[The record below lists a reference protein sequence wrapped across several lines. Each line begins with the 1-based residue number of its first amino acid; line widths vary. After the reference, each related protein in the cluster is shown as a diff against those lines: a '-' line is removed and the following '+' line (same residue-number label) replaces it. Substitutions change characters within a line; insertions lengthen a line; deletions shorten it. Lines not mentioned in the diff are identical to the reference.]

1 MDIQVYKDIK
11 AYLKELIAGT
21 EFENKV
27 YTVGGCCRDEY
38 LGNEIN
44 DIDIVIELP
53 DGGIRLANWLYENKH
68 TNGSVVTYPS
78 YGTAMFKLD
87 KFPDIEIEAVQT
99 RSEKYVD
106 RDSRNPSTEYGTIEQ
121 DCMRRD
127 FTVNALYCNVTT
139 DELLDICG
147 HSFDDLKNHII
158 CTPCDP
164 DITFEDDPL
173 RIMRCVRFASRY
185 KWDIDGT
192 TYEACQNN
200 VERLNIVS
208 AERITDEFNKMM
220 SVSDYESRYNAVYRM
235 KDIGIFDILFPDI
248 HVQFNCLR
256 SKIIKNR
263 DVAICTLLYGIKP
276 EIMKQVLVNMKYSNA
291 DINHMMDL
299 HNLCLKWQLIDEMTP
314 EIQREWQYDCK
325 SEQMLN
331 DVHDVVCSILQYKH
345 TIMRKIDPNIN
356 HYDYKLPVNGDD
368 IMKHLGIEPGPKVK
382 EYLDVLIK
390 ESFKNPEQTKR
401 ACLKFI
407 KQYHNEHKDV

>member
-78 YGTAMFKLD
+78 YGTSMFKLD

-106 RDSRNPSTEYGTIEQ
+106 RDSRNPSIEYGTIEQ
-121 DCMRRD
+121 DCSRRD
-127 FTVNALYCNVTT
+127 FTINALYCNVTT
-139 DELLDICG
+139 DEVLDICG
-147 HSFDDLKNHII
+147 HSFDDLKNYKV

-173 RIMRCVRFASRY
+173 RIMRCVRFASKY
-185 KWDIDGT
+185 KFDIENT
-192 TYEACQNN
+192 TYEACKKN
-200 VERLNIVS
+200 VERLKIVS
-208 AERITDEFNKMM
+208 AERLTDEFNKMM
-220 SVSDYESRYNAVYRM
+220 GFLDYTSRFSACERM
-235 KDIGIFDILFPDI
+235 NDIGILDILFPCKLPT
-248 HVQFNCLR
+248 FTFLR
-256 SKIIKNR
+256 SRIIKSR
-263 DVAICTLLYGIKP
+263 DVSISILLFGIKLDIVRQYL
-276 EIMKQVLVNMKYSNA
+276 EARKYSNA
-291 DINHMMDL
+291 EINHIIKL
-299 HNLCLKWQLIDEMTP
+299 SELSQKWIRIQEMTP

-325 SEQMLN
+325 TEQMLN
-331 DVHDVVCSILQYKH
+331 DVHDVVCSVIQNKH
-345 TIMRKIDPNIN
+345 IIMRKADPNIN
-356 HYDYKLPVNGDD
+356 HYNYKLPVNGDD
-368 IMKHLGIEPGPKVK
+368 IMKHLGIGPGPKVK
-382 EYLDVLIK
+382 EYLDMLIK
-390 ESFKNPEQTKR
+390 ESFKNPTQTKR

-407 KQYHNEHKDV
+407 KQYHNEHKDD